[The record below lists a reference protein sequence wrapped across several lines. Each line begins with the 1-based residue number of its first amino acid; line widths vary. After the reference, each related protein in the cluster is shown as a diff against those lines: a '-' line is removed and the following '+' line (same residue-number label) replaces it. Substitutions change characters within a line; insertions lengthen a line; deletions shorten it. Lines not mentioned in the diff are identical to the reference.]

1 MKEGKTLDF
10 CIVPVTS
17 GFSCSHLLV
26 FPHYS
31 VKSKLSNKFDTFLF
45 ELSSVRAWKV
55 KNEGLFV
62 LFQIVALFL
71 RCAISVRSSLVF
83 RLFTNVD
90 CVVSDTFLVHLPD
103 RAVLEAEKN
112 IGPVGARTRTAG
124 NSIEDVEQLKFLS
137 GSMNHDDI

>member
-1 MKEGKTLDF
+1 M
-10 CIVPVTS
+10 VTC
-17 GFSCSHLLV
+17 GFSWGQFFV
-26 FPHYS
+26 FPA
-31 VKSKLSNKFDTFLF
+31 L
-45 ELSSVRAWKV
+45 
-55 KNEGLFV
+55 GLGPG
-62 LFQIVALFL
+62 
-71 RCAISVRSSLVF
+71 LVF